1 MFDDNDSWNRSG
13 RIVGGE
19 AEARGVAQEVDAG
32 LRSHMIR
39 VYNYMGIGLGITGI
53 VAYLSAPFL
62 ASLFISG
69 SPLVFVLMF
78 APLGIVLFLSFGI
91 NKMSFATA
99 QMMFWGYAFLMGL
112 SLSSIFLSFAL
123 GDIARAFFIAASM
136 FGAMS
141 LYGYTTRKDL
151 TGMGSFLFM
160 GVIGLII
167 ASVVNMFLHS
177 SGLQFIVSILGVLI
191 FTGLTAYDTQ
201 KIKEI
206 YYSADSQEVAGKKAV
221 IGALSLYIDFINI
234 FIHLLQLL
242 GRRD

>member
-1 MFDDNDSWNRSG
+1 MIDDNDTWGRSG
-13 RIVGGE
+13 RVVGGE
-19 AEARGVAQEVDAG
+19 AGAKEIDMG

-39 VYNYMGIGLGITGI
+39 VYNYMTIGLGLTGL

-62 ASLFISG
+62 INLFMSG

-78 APLGIVLFLSFGI
+78 APLGVVLFLSFGI
-91 NKMSFATA
+91 NRMSFATA
-99 QMMFWGYAFLMGL
+99 QMTFWGYAVLMGL
-112 SLSSIFLSFAL
+112 SLSSIFMTFSL
-123 GDIARAFFIAASM
+123 GDIARAFFISASM

-167 ASVVNMFLHS
+167 ASVVNLFVQS
-177 SGLQFIVSILGVLI
+177 SGLQFVVSILAVLI

-206 YYSADSQEVAGKKAV
+206 YYSADSAEVAGKKAV
-221 IGALSLYIDFINI
+221 MGALSLYIDFINI
-234 FIHLLQLL
+234 FIHLLHLF